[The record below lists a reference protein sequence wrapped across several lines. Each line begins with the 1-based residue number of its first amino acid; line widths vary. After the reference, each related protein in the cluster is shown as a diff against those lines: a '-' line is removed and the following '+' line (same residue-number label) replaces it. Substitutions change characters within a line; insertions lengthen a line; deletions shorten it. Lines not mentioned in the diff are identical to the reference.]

1 MYCHALFHCSVEFPP
16 PDGRYRGSEKLLHRG
31 NGLKERRELHMRK
44 TKIVCTIGPAS
55 ESEEVLRELILAGAD
70 VVRFNFSHATA
81 LLGNISLSSPFTWK
95 IQLAPLNAGGVP
107 VWKTVE
113 SGMTAPEEP
122 GGTADTIILPTD
134 IFELD
139 PAEYPIGTYWM
150 TVEFSDTVN
159 WTRTFPFTLQII

>member
-1 MYCHALFHCSVEFPP
+1 MNTNQLYFDGSLGQFIRKANYELVSVNPTLEVQH
-16 PDGRYRGSEKLLHRG
+16 GISSLVLHFG
-31 NGLKERRELHMRK
+31 
-44 TKIVCTIGPAS
+44 
-55 ESEEVLRELILAGAD
+55 AGFKGD
-70 VVRFNFSHATA
+70 LQFNFSHASA
-81 LLGNISLSSPFTWK
+81 LLVNVSPSSPFAWK
-95 IQLAPLNAGGVP
+95 IQLAQPNAGGLP
-107 VWKTVE
+107 VWKTVA

-150 TVEFSDTVN
+150 TVEFSDSVN

>member
-1 MYCHALFHCSVEFPP
+1 MNTNQLYFDGSLGQFIRKANYELVSVNPTLEVQH
-16 PDGRYRGSEKLLHRG
+16 GISSLVLHFG
-31 NGLKERRELHMRK
+31 
-44 TKIVCTIGPAS
+44 
-55 ESEEVLRELILAGAD
+55 AGFKGD
-70 VVRFNFSHATA
+70 LQFNFSHASA
-81 LLGNISLSSPFTWK
+81 LLGNVSLSSPFTWK

-107 VWKTVE
+107 VWKTVD

>member
-1 MYCHALFHCSVEFPP
+1 MNTNQLYFDGSLGQFIRKANYELVSVNPT
-16 PDGRYRGSEKLLHRG
+16 L
-31 NGLKERRELHMRK
+31 
-44 TKIVCTIGPAS
+44 
-55 ESEEVLRELILAGAD
+55 EVQHGISSLIFTLGAGFKGD
-70 VVRFNFSHATA
+70 LQFNFSHASA
-81 LLGNISLSSPFTWK
+81 LGNISLEYPFTWK
-95 IQLAPLNAGGVP
+95 IQLAPLNAGALP

-113 SGMTAPEEP
+113 SGMTTPEEP

-139 PAEYPIGTYWM
+139 PAEYPIGTYRM

>member
-1 MYCHALFHCSVEFPP
+1 MNTNQLYFDGSLGQFIRKANYEQVSVNPTLEVQH
-16 PDGRYRGSEKLLHRG
+16 GISSLVLHFG
-31 NGLKERRELHMRK
+31 
-44 TKIVCTIGPAS
+44 
-55 ESEEVLRELILAGAD
+55 AGFKGD
-70 VVRFNFSHATA
+70 LWFNFSHATA
-81 LLGNISLSSPFTWK
+81 LLGNVSLSNPFTWK

-139 PAEYPIGTYWM
+139 PAEYPVGTYWM

>member
-1 MYCHALFHCSVEFPP
+1 MNTNQVYFDGSLGQFIRKANYELVSVNPT
-16 PDGRYRGSEKLLHRG
+16 L
-31 NGLKERRELHMRK
+31 
-44 TKIVCTIGPAS
+44 
-55 ESEEVLRELILAGAD
+55 EVQHGMSSLILALGAGFKGD
-70 VVRFNFSHATA
+70 LQFNFSHASA
-81 LLGNISLSSPFTWK
+81 LGNVSLSSPFTWK

-139 PAEYPIGTYWM
+139 PAEYPVGTYWM